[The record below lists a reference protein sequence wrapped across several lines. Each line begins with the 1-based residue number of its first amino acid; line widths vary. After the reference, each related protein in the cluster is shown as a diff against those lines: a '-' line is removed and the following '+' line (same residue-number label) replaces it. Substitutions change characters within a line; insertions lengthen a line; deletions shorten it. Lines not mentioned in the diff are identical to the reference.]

1 MIDRV
6 GRHLAAVST
15 FGIPAKQPFPSTNVR
30 HAIVLTWGSASN
42 GAEMAFRYVNPLE
55 KAEPATGLIGD
66 IRGCY
71 RPVSAAGWAT
81 RADQTKAL
89 S

>member
-1 MIDRV
+1 
-6 GRHLAAVST
+6 
-15 FGIPAKQPFPSTNVR
+15 
-30 HAIVLTWGSASN
+30 
-42 GAEMAFRYVNPLE
+42 MAFRYVNPLE